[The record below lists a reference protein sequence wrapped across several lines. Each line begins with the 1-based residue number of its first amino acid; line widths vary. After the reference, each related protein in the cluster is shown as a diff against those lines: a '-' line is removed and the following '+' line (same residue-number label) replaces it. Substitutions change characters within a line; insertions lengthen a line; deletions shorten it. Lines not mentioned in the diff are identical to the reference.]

1 MNIKEIYKCQNQL
14 MEVLKVKKSD
24 IEVILSQ
31 YINYKNNSESIKS
44 TYF

>member
-14 MEVLKVKKSD
+14 MEVLKAKKSD
-24 IEVILSQ
+24 SEELFI
-31 YINYKNNSESIKS
+31 INYKNNSESIKS